1 MCVALF
7 TRIHQCQRPI
17 KQQYVDHWRAYHRLF
32 DMLFHQLFDGLFWQ
46 TA

>member
-7 TRIHQCQRPI
+7 TRIHLCQRPI
-17 KQQYVDHWRAYHRLF
+17 KQQYVDHWRAYQRLF